1 MRLTPVL
8 LAAGAGALGAA
19 ASAHPQP
26 LDVSPA
32 HTAHSLEARSPLSL
46 SVGGINLCIG
56 LFCHRPSRNWKC
68 SGSGRDGYSVD
79 YNGNSR
85 PSWAPS
91 GFLWFG
97 ADIGWAPPKGF
108 SCGTSWEIPS
118 ALHGQLGL
126 VTWWKPP
133 SAWLNA
139 HVGVDLGFKAP
150 SFWGFILAPSSSWTC
165 SGNGKDGFSVDIHG
179 NGRPSWVPA
188 GWLWF
193 GGKIGW
199 APPVG
204 WSRSSSFEFPSAFI
218 DVAHL
223 VTWWKPSSAWLD
235 AHVGIDLGFK
245 APSFWGFVLAPSSS
259 WTCSG
264 NGKDGFSVDIH
275 GNGRPSWVPAGWL
288 WFGGKIG
295 WAPPVGWSCSSS
307 FEFPSAFIDVAHL
320 VTWWKPSSGWL
331 DAHVGIDLGFKAPS
345 FWGFILAPSSSWT
358 CSGNGKDGFSVDI
371 HGNGRPSWVPAGWL
385 WFGGKIGWAPPV
397 GWSCSSSFEFPS
409 AFIDVA
415 HLVTWWKPSSGWLDA
430 HVGID
435 LGFKAPSFWGFILA
449 PSSSWTCSGN
459 GKDGFS
465 VDIHGNGRPSWV
477 PAGWLWFGGKI
488 GWAPPVGWSCSSSFE
503 LPGAFIEI
511 LHLVTWWKPS
521 NAWIDAHAGVGLS
534 FTPPPWWGIAVTPSK
549 SWKCNGGGRDG
560 YPVDSNGQA
569 PPSWVPS
576 GWAWFGSSVGWQPVA
591 GWSGGS
597 TWAIP
602 SQWRKTCSKATWWTP
617 PSTWLTKHQNH
628 DFGFSLPIHW
638 GVDSCGCS
646 CGCGAGDVGITTTS
660 RAPASAS
667 TARTTTTARATSSAT
682 TSKAATTSKKP
693 ATTSSSKPAS
703 TTSKKPAASTSTST
717 STSTS
722 HKPAA
727 TTSSK
732 PAAST
737 TSKKPSTPTSK
748 PVTTSKAGTTKTV
761 TYIGDASTVT
771 IPGDIVTVTRTV
783 SISQPKPTS
792 TPSQGWQCDGSGKD
806 GYDVDWQGNG
816 RPSHYPSG
824 WLWWGTAIGWAPSAS
839 WSCSSS
845 WQPSSQQITV
855 IISSQ
860 ISWWLPPASFELPS
874 SVNCPAHWTSQ
885 GWIDTRIPS
894 ASWQCSG
901 SGEDGYDFDH
911 EGHGRPSGAAL
922 GFKWFGRAHGW
933 QPCKGFQLPS
943 ASWSPPS
950 WWLAHRAVW
959 WRPTSRWNLRH
970 SFKCPTFWRSSR
982 GHLRG
987 SWVWH

>member
-32 HTAHSLEARSPLSL
+32 HSARSLEARSPFSL
-46 SVGGINLCIG
+46 SVGGIDLCIG
-56 LFCHRPSRNWKC
+56 LFCHRPARNWKC

-85 PSWAPS
+85 PSWAPP

-97 ADIGWAPPKGF
+97 AEVGWAPPKGF
-108 SCGTSWEIPS
+108 SCGKTWEIPS

-133 SAWLNA
+133 SGWLDA

-150 SFWGFILAPSSSWTC
+150 SFWGFLLAPSKGWSC

-179 NGRPSWVPA
+179 GSRPLWAPA
-188 GWLWF
+188 GWLYF
-193 GGKIGW
+193 G
-199 APPVG
+199 
-204 WSRSSSFEFPSAFI
+204 SS
-218 DVAHL
+218 
-223 VTWWKPSSAWLD
+223 
-235 AHVGIDLGFK
+235 
-245 APSFWGFVLAPSSS
+245 
-259 WTCSG
+259 
-264 NGKDGFSVDIH
+264 
-275 GNGRPSWVPAGWL
+275 
-288 WFGGKIG
+288 IG

-307 FEFPSAFIDVAHL
+307 FELPSAFIDVAHL

-331 DAHVGIDLGFKAPS
+331 DAHVGVNLGFKAPS
-345 FWGFILAPSSSWT
+345 FWGFLLAPSKGWT

-371 HGNGRPSWVPAGWL
+371 HGGGRPSWAPAGWL
-385 WFGGKIGWAPPV
+385 YFG
-397 GWSCSSSFEFPS
+397 SS
-409 AFIDVA
+409 
-415 HLVTWWKPSSGWLDA
+415 
-430 HVGID
+430 
-435 LGFKAPSFWGFILA
+435 
-449 PSSSWTCSGN
+449 
-459 GKDGFS
+459 
-465 VDIHGNGRPSWV
+465 
-477 PAGWLWFGGKI
+477 I

-503 LPGAFIEI
+503 LPSAFIGI
-511 LHLVTWWKPS
+511 IHSVTWWQPPT
-521 NAWIDAHAGVGLS
+521 AWIDAHAGVGLT

-549 SWKCNGGGRDG
+549 TWKCNGGGRDG
-560 YPVDSNGQA
+560 YHLDSNGQA
-569 PPSWVPS
+569 APSWAPAGWLYFGSQV
-576 GWAWFGSSVGWQPVA
+576 GWAPPVGW
-591 GWSGGS
+591 SCGS
-597 TWAIP
+597 TWVIP

-617 PSTWLTKHQNH
+617 PSTWITKYKSH

-646 CGCGAGDVGITTTS
+646 CGCGAGDVGLTTTF
-660 RAPASAS
+660 
-667 TARTTTTARATSSAT
+667 RTTTTARATTTSAKPATSSAT

-703 TTSKKPAASTSTST
+703 TISKKPN
-717 STSTS
+717 TSTS

-748 PVTTSKAGTTKTV
+748 PVTTTHAGTTKTV

-783 SISQPKPTS
+783 SISQPKPTG
-792 TPSQGWQCDGSGKD
+792 TPSSSWSCNGSGKD
-806 GYDVDWQGNG
+806 GYEVDWQGNG
-816 RPSHYPSG
+816 RPSHYPEG
-824 WLWWGTAIGWAPSAS
+824 WYWFGISIGWAPSAS

-845 WQPSSQQITV
+845 WQPSSQQVNV
-855 IISSQ
+855 IIISQ
-860 ISWWLPPASFELPS
+860 ISWWLPPPSFKLPS
-874 SVNCPAHWTSQ
+874 SVDCPAHWSAQ

-901 SGEDGYDFDH
+901 SGEDGYDFDYK
-911 EGHGRPSGAAL
+911 GHARPAGVPH
-922 GFKWFGRAHGW
+922 GWKWFGRTHGW

-943 ASWSPPS
+943 ASWLPPS
-950 WWLAHRAVW
+950 WWNAHSAVW

-970 SFKCPTFWRSSR
+970 PFKCPTFWRSSR
-982 GHLRG
+982 SHLRG